1 MTDAELDALQKRLNN
16 PPFGTETSELNA
28 MAAAASA
35 ISHLRKERD
44 EARENCGSLHAA
56 RNLVIKEY
64 EKAVD
69 LANSYRAGNILARVE
84 GVKAG
89 LEAAAQVA
97 PDSAGREWVK
107 GSLWDVLAREM
118 SAKIAAL
125 NPEEI
130 ARKP

>member
-1 MTDAELDALQKRLNN
+1 MTDKCDEWDFDPKNRRVIKPLSDPNLRAELAQRAKDFAAVVAVKDAEIARLKEERDTAMTDRFDEHQDAL
-16 PPFGTETSELNA
+16 
-28 MAAAASA
+28 AA
-35 ISHLRKERD
+35 
-44 EARENCGSLHAA
+44 
-56 RNLVIKEY
+56 
-64 EKAVD
+64 
-69 LANSYRAGNILARVE
+69 ARVE